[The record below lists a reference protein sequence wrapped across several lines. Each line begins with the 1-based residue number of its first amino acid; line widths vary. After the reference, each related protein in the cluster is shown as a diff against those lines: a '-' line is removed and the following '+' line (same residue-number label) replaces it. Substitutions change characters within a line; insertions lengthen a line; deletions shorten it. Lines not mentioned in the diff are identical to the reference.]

1 MDSIKKN
8 PVFAAVMLVCLLLFV
23 AGSALTF
30 LAAGAV
36 AKSDK
41 KLQSAER
48 NLDAAHRGDPA
59 PSPENVAASSQNLAE
74 LIGQLKRIRA
84 DLERGASLELSTDGV
99 VVMASIQQFISEAGA
114 KLEARQDKDS
124 ASGEMEAAPIGLAED
139 FAFGFDAYADAATI
153 PSDPRVV
160 PLLDKQR
167 LILSALVDKLIA
179 SHPESIELIE
189 REALEADGPAQKIPG
204 TFEIDPTISARV
216 PNAIDTLAFRVSFKG
231 YTESLRLFLNE
242 LAKFDLPIVLRS
254 VEVARPAGND
264 TVDTKQA
271 QKKDNLESIFGVFG
285 MDDAAEEE
293 APAEAQK
300 PVIVDNLSTF
310 TLILEFIEVV
320 LPTETQTDERE
331 EA

>member
-8 PVFAAVMLVCLLLFV
+8 PVFAAVMLICLLLFL
-23 AGSALTF
+23 AGSVLTF
-30 LAAGAV
+30 MAAGAV

-48 NLDAAHRGDPA
+48 NLEAAHRGEPA
-59 PSPENVAASSQNLAE
+59 PSPENVEASAQNLAE
-74 LIGQLKRIRA
+74 LIGQLKSIRA
-84 DLERGASLELSTDGV
+84 DLERGAKLELSNDGV

-114 KLEARQDKDS
+114 KLEAHQEEDS
-124 ASGEMEAAPIGLAED
+124 ATGEMEAAPIAVAED

-153 PSDPRVV
+153 PADPRVV

-179 SHPESIELIE
+179 SHPESIERIE
-189 REALEADGPAQKIPG
+189 REALEASGPAQKIPG
-204 TFEIDPTISARV
+204 TFEIDSTVSARV
-216 PNAIDTLAFRVSFKG
+216 PNAINTLAFKVSFKG

-242 LAKFDLPIVLRS
+242 LAEFDLPIVVRS
-254 VEVARPAGND
+254 VEVERPAGKD
-264 TVDTKQA
+264 TVDSKQA

-285 MDDAAEEE
+285 MEDTAEEE

-310 TLILEFIEVV
+310 TLLLEFIEVV
-320 LPTETQTDERE
+320 LPAETQTE
-331 EA
+331 ESDAA